1 MVKFN
6 AEGAVSFLD
15 KAPDTA
21 AAVKALRILKDGSG
35 EGNTFLGW
43 RDLPSDYCREEF
55 ARIKACAARIRDDAE
70 VLVVIGIGGSY
81 LGARAVIEALLSPR
95 YNEVPRKGPKIY
107 FLGNGIN
114 GEDLAQVLSF
124 CEGKSLYVNVIS
136 KSGTTLEPALAF
148 RIFRKAIEDTYGKEE
163 AKKRIVCTTDKARG
177 ALKSLADAEGYEC
190 FVVPDN
196 VGGRYSVL
204 TPVGLLP
211 IAAAGIDIDRLM
223 SGAAAESKLCL
234 SEDPAVNPAL
244 CYAAVRQALYKGLG
258 KKVEILSCPNEAMR
272 FIAEWWKQLYGESEG
287 KDHSG
292 IFPASC
298 VYTADLH
305 SMGQYIQD
313 GERMLMETFLSI
325 EEPNVKVLI
334 PATEDNGDGLNYL
347 AGREYRS
354 IFKAAED
361 GVKKAHM
368 DGGVPCMVVSVPKLD
383 EESVGALIYFFEAA
397 CGISGYMQG
406 VNPFNQPGVEEYKKN
421 MFALLGKK

>member
-1 MVKFN
+1 MVRFN
-6 AEGAVSFLD
+6 AEGAVPFLNA
-15 KAPDTA
+15 APDTA
-21 AAVKALRILKDGSG
+21 AALKALKTLKEGSG

-43 RDLPSDYCREEF
+43 RELPQNYSREEF
-55 ARIKACAARIRDDAE
+55 EAVKACAERIRKDADA
-70 VLVVIGIGGSY
+70 LVVIGIGGSY

-95 YNEVPRKGPKIY
+95 YNEIPRKGPKVY

-114 GEDLAQVLSF
+114 GEDVSQVLKLV
-124 CEGKSLYVNVIS
+124 EGKSLYVNVIS

-148 RIFRKAIEDTYGKEE
+148 RIFKELVEKTYGKEE

-196 VGGRYSVL
+196 IGGRYSVL

-223 SGAAAESKLCL
+223 AGAAEEAKLCL
-234 SEDPAVNPAL
+234 SEDPQKNPAL
-244 CYAAVRQALYKGLG
+244 AYAAVRQALYKGLG
-258 KKVEILSCPNEAMR
+258 KKVEILSCPGESVR

-287 KDHSG
+287 KQHLG

-313 GERMLMETFLSI
+313 GERMLMETFLSFD
-325 EEPNVKVLI
+325 EPNVLLPI
-334 PATEDNGDGLNYL
+334 PSTEDNGDGLNYL
-347 AGREYRS
+347 AGREYRQ
-354 IFKAAED
+354 IYRAAEE
-361 GVKKAHM
+361 GVKKAHIS
-368 DGGVPCMVVSVPKLD
+368 GGVPCMVISVPKLC

-406 VNPFNQPGVEEYKKN
+406 VNPFDQPGVEEYKKN